1 MSTYQFET
9 SPAHTV
15 NPGTTVRHDGV
26 VFSMVFRDC
35 TSCGL
40 ILYHLRS
47 KAEVTI
53 PFTDEYRYGSLYS
66 VKIKG
71 LDPAQWAYRYYR
83 DDYSFEDPYAR
94 ELVELALPDGTSR
107 IACKLFPVEEDNLP
121 AYGSRNTPK
130 WPDQLI
136 YCVHVKGFTASK
148 TSKVPK
154 RGTFLGLTAKIPH
167 LKNLGVTG
175 VELLPVYELRPES
188 LGKMNDVSL
197 TEDTPADGM
206 PAKMPQSLPLEPQ
219 TPGEGQKTNY
229 WNFGEG
235 CYFAPKAAYSAGNQP
250 QREFA
255 TMVDEMHKAGLQV
268 YLQLF
273 FSDTVTV
280 QTQLETA
287 RFYVTHYGIDGFHL
301 KGNVSALKTIASD
314 PMLSDTAIFYY
325 NFPYE
330 ELQKEDIENPTVGK
344 PSIEHLCEYTNDFQ
358 RLSRRFVKSDT
369 NVIREFAKAFVTV
382 PVSSGRVHYVTN
394 YDGFTLMDLVSYNW
408 KHNEG
413 NGEDNRDGEDEN
425 FSWNCGVEGKCG
437 KKEIR
442 TVRMRQIRNL
452 IALNMLAQGTPVIT
466 GGDEI
471 GNSQDG
477 NNNPYCQDNETGWI
491 NWKETA
497 VSRQILDFTRR
508 VSQLRKEHSVFRRR
522 TPFRFNDYNVSG
534 YPDISFHG
542 KDAYKPDFSGYSHSF
557 GVLFNENYAEENP
570 ADNLIYLA
578 INMHWH
584 NQMLGLPAPPQG
596 KQWVIL
602 ADTFE
607 DEPFYPVPKRAEDQR
622 HIGVRGR
629 SVMILTT
636 APAEEKAI
644 TPSEKKAGA
653 AAKKAAP
660 VKSAMENAPAE
671 LPSVSEKEVN
681 VLTNEREDK
690 EISAQMENHNTASVV
705 NPGIMETEPTGEK
718 PAGTE
723 ASGN

>member
-1 MSTYQFET
+1 MPTYQFET

-15 NPGTTVRHDGV
+15 TPGTTVLHDGV
-26 VFSMVFRDC
+26 AFSMVFRDC

-40 ILYHLRS
+40 ILYHLKT
-47 KAEVTI
+47 KAEITV

-94 ELVELALPDGTSR
+94 ELVELTLPDGTSR
-107 IACKLFPVEEDNLP
+107 IVCKVFTLEEDNLP
-121 AYGSRNTPK
+121 AYGSRSVPK
-130 WPDQLI
+130 WPDQVI

-148 TSKVPK
+148 TSKTPK
-154 RGTFLGLTAKIPH
+154 RGTFLAMTAKIPH
-167 LKNLGVTG
+167 LKSLGVTG

-188 LGKMNDVSL
+188 LGKMNDVSVP
-197 TEDTPADGM
+197 EKAADGAA
-206 PAKMPQSLPLEPQ
+206 AKVPQSLPLD
-219 TPGEGQKTNY
+219 PGRTEENRKTNY

-235 CYFAPKAAYSAGNQP
+235 CYFAPKAAYSAGKQP
-250 QREFA
+250 QTEFA
-255 TMVDEMHKAGLQV
+255 LMVNEMHKAGIQV

-325 NFPYE
+325 NFPYD

-344 PSIEHLCEYTNDFQ
+344 PSIRHLCEYTNDFE
-358 RLSRRFVKSDT
+358 RLVRRFVKSDT

-408 KHNEG
+408 KHNED

-425 FSWNCGVEGKCG
+425 YSWNCGMEGKCG
-437 KKEIR
+437 KKDI
-442 TVRMRQIRNL
+442 TAVRMRQIRNL
-452 IALNMLAQGTPVIT
+452 VTLNMLAQGTPVIT

-477 NNNPYCQDNETGWI
+477 NNNPYCQDNEIGWI
-491 NWKETA
+491 NWKDTA
-497 VSRQILDFTRR
+497 ASRKILDFTRR
-508 VSQLRKEHSVFRRR
+508 MAEFRRDHSIFRRR
-522 TPFRFNDYNVSG
+522 TPFRFNDYNVTG

-570 ADNLIYLA
+570 QDNLIYLA
-578 INMHWH
+578 VNMHWH

-602 ADTFE
+602 ANTFE
-607 DEPFYPVPKRAEDQR
+607 DEPFCSSPKRAEDQR

-629 SVMILTT
+629 SVVILAT
-636 APAEEKAI
+636 APADVKTGVPAG
-644 TPSEKKAGA
+644 KKTAGTSA
-653 AAKKAAP
+653 AAEPEKTKTNVPEDKK
-660 VKSAMENAPAE
+660 KSAQLENKKSE
-671 LPSVSEKEVN
+671 DSPSPDKSE
-681 VLTNEREDK
+681 T
-690 EISAQMENHNTASVV
+690 
-705 NPGIMETEPTGEK
+705 
-718 PAGTE
+718 
-723 ASGN
+723 